1 MDAVNPLS
9 SSSIVKVSATNK
21 LIGKNVKLEISWMQV
36 VELFSLAL
44 LWNFQ
49 PNGVVQLLVVAR
61 DHCLLAQV
69 HQQTLETIM
78 GAVDCG
84 CKFVFISSF

>member
-1 MDAVNPLS
+1 MDAVYPLS
-9 SSSIVKVSATNK
+9 SSSIVKVSASNK
-21 LIGKNVKLEISWMQV
+21 TLFLIGKNVKLEISWMQV

-44 LWNFQ
+44 LWNFE

-69 HQQTLETIM
+69 HQQTLGVI
-78 GAVDCG
+78 GGCG
-84 CKFVFISSF
+84 CY

>member
-1 MDAVNPLS
+1 MDAVYPLS
-9 SSSIVKVSATNK
+9 SSSIVKVSEINK
-21 LIGKNVKLEISWMQV
+21 TLFLIGKNVKLEISWMQV

-44 LWNFQ
+44 LWNFE

-69 HQQTLETIM
+69 HQQTL
-78 GAVDCG
+78 GVDGG
-84 CKFVFISSF
+84 CERSDV